1 LKKEK
6 TGHFKSLFLRQNL
19 SFKIIFYIGILLVT
33 AILISFYLINEA
45 HEKELINLTKL
56 QTHRLTDTIKTSI
69 RQDMINHGSHNQIQT
84 LLEAIGDRDDI
95 IKVSIWDRGNIKASS
110 WREEVGEKCKK
121 DDKDCALCHY
131 SDVRPPLT
139 ILNYRIY
146 KDKGKRFLTLFN
158 PISNE
163 PLCYRCHAKEKEM
176 LGVLKI
182 VTSLSRMDKSIVAG
196 KKYVIISTIIIF
208 LLVSLEIFYCIY
220 RFVHCPIQKL
230 TLATKRVSDG
240 DVDYHISVSSA
251 DEVGELARSFNS
263 MTEKLK
269 KSWSEIEAWNHELEK
284 RVEVAT
290 AQLKKANQDLLSTNQ
305 RLQIA
310 DQKKT
315 DILVTVAHDIRGPL
329 AAIKGCIDVVL
340 GGYISNDQK
349 KQNDMLQRVEQ
360 RAKELLRFTN
370 DLLDLS
376 LIEESWQEKEDIDC
390 ARLLDTIIPDLKN
403 KADEKQISLNCQV
416 TDKPILIKGDK
427 KLFSKVFFYIIEN
440 AVKYSRPE
448 GKVYIRLS
456 CQEKNLLFKVKD
468 EGIGI
473 PEKELPC
480 IFEPTFPGEAA
491 RCHDKSGTGVSMALV
506 EKIIN
511 LYKGKIS
518 IESVVEKGTT
528 VEIFLNSLVEAKVG

>member
-1 LKKEK
+1 LKKKK
-6 TGHFKSLFLRQNL
+6 TGHLRSLFLRQNL
-19 SFKIIFYIGILLVT
+19 SFKIIFYIGILLVL
-33 AILISFYLINEA
+33 AILISFSLINEA

-69 RQDMINHGSHNQIQT
+69 RQDMINHGSHKEIQT
-84 LLEAIGDRDDI
+84 LLEAIGDKNDI

-110 WREEVGEKCKK
+110 WREDVGAKCKK

-131 SDVRPPLT
+131 SDQLPPLT
-139 ILNYRIY
+139 VLNYRIY
-146 KDKGKRFLTLFN
+146 KDQGKRFLTVFN

-163 PLCYRCHAKEKEM
+163 PLCYRCHAKKKKM

-269 KSWSEIEAWNHELEK
+269 KSWSEIEAWNRELEK

-290 AQLKKANQDLLSTNQ
+290 AQLKKANQELQNTNQ
-305 RLQIA
+305 RLQVA

-315 DILVTVAHDIRGPL
+315 DVLVTVAHDIRGPL

-340 GGYISNDQK
+340 GGYISNDQQ

-360 RAKELLRFTN
+360 RARELLRFTN

-376 LIEESWQEKEDIDC
+376 LIEESWQEKEDINC
-390 ARLLDTIIPDLKN
+390 ADLLNTIIPELKN
-403 KADEKQISLNCQV
+403 KADKKQISLNSQI

-440 AVKYSRPE
+440 AIKYSRPE
-448 GKVYIRLS
+448 GKVYIDLFP
-456 CQEKNLLFKVKD
+456 QGGTLLFKVKD

-480 IFEPTFPGEAA
+480 IFEPTFRGEAA
-491 RCHDKSGTGVSMALV
+491 RSHDQSGTGVSMALV

-518 IESVVEKGTT
+518 VESIVGQGTT
-528 VEIFLNSLVEAKVG
+528 VKIFLSSSVEAKIG

>member
-1 LKKEK
+1 MKKEK
-6 TGHFKSLFLRQNL
+6 TGHFKSLLLRQNL
-19 SFKIIFYIGILLVT
+19 SFKIIFYIGILLVL

-56 QTHRLTDTIKTSI
+56 QTQRLTDTIKTSI
-69 RQDMINHGSHNQIQT
+69 RQDMINHGSHNKIQT
-84 LLEAIGDRDDI
+84 LLEAIGNRDDI
-95 IKVSIWDRGNIKASS
+95 IKVSIWDQGNIKASS
-110 WREEVGEKCKK
+110 WREDVGRKCKK

-139 ILNYRIY
+139 VLNRIY
-146 KDKGKRFLTLFN
+146 KDQGKRFLTLFN
-158 PISNE
+158 PINNE

-182 VTSLSRMDKSIVAG
+182 VTSLSRMDKSIVAR
-196 KKYVIISTIIIF
+196 KKYVIISTIVIF
-208 LLVSLEIFYCIY
+208 LLVSLEIFYFIY

-240 DVDYHISVSSA
+240 DVDYHINVSSA
-251 DEVGELARSFNS
+251 DEIGELASSFNS
-263 MTEKLK
+263 MTKKLK

-290 AQLKKANQDLLSTNQ
+290 AQLKKANQDLLNSNQ
-305 RLQIA
+305 RLQVA

-329 AAIKGCIDVVL
+329 AAIKSCTDVVL

-349 KQNDMLQRVEQ
+349 KQTDMLQRVEQ
-360 RAKELLRFTN
+360 RARELLRFTN

-376 LIEESWQEKEDIDC
+376 LIEESWQEKEDI
-390 ARLLDTIIPDLKN
+390 KN
-403 KADEKQISLNCQV
+403 KADEKQICLNCQV
-416 TDKPILIKGDK
+416 TDKAILIKGDK

-440 AVKYSRPE
+440 AIKYSQPK
-448 GKVYIRLS
+448 GKVYIELFR
-456 CQEKNLLFKVKD
+456 QQGTLLFKVKD

-480 IFEPTFPGEAA
+480 IFEPTFRGEIA
-491 RCHDKSGTGVSMALV
+491 RNHDQAGTGVSMALV

-518 IESVVEKGTT
+518 IKSVVKKGTI
-528 VEIFLNSLVEAKVG
+528 VEISLSSSV